1 MNCWIWYAKIKRRKW
16 IKKEKGRDEEILENY
31 LWGNMTSNHNVPNHE
46 VCVQVINSDY
56 ENWEKQWLL
65 PDYLNNTDTETYIW
79 GDMQG
84 VNENLKK

>member
-1 MNCWIWYAKIKRRKW
+1 MP
-16 IKKEKGRDEEILENY
+16 
-31 LWGNMTSNHNVPNHE
+31 SNHNVPNHE
-46 VCVQVINSDY
+46 VYVQVINSDC

>member
-1 MNCWIWYAKIKRRKW
+1 
-16 IKKEKGRDEEILENY
+16 
-31 LWGNMTSNHNVPNHE
+31 MTSNHSVPNHE
-46 VCVQVINSDY
+46 VYVQIINSDY

-65 PDYLNNTDTETYIW
+65 PDYLNNTDTETYIR